1 MSTLS
6 FFMVFILSLKHAIRK
21 SYQNIM
27 DIKLQFWYTI
37 LLNNLVCIDAVIF
50 IFIQLFYENIGP
62 KNAFEIWW
70 YMYLF
75 ENLGKGSPS
84 KKNFV
89 KRVCVRHTYQK
100 KLDQ

>member
-1 MSTLS
+1 
-6 FFMVFILSLKHAIRK
+6 
-21 SYQNIM
+21 M

-50 IFIQLFYENIGP
+50 IFIQLFYENIGI

-70 YMYLF
+70 SMYLF
-75 ENLGKGSPS
+75 ENLGKGSSS

-89 KRVCVRHTYQK
+89 KRFCVRHTYQK
-100 KLDQ
+100 S